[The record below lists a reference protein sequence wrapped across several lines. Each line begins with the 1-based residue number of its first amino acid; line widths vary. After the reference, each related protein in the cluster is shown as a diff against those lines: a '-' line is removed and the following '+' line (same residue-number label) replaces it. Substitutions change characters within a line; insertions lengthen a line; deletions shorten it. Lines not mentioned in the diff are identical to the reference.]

1 MTGERFIPFRKTSI
15 VTMCADEVPAAD
27 RESFRAF
34 TELLASL
41 LHHEFRDTGVDDGE
55 GRRLGDDR

>member
-15 VTMCADEVPAAD
+15 VTMCADDAPAD
-27 RESFRAF
+27 ERESFEAF

-41 LHHEFRDTGVDDGE
+41 LHHEFRVRTGRKTSAVLS
-55 GRRLGDDR
+55 RRNE